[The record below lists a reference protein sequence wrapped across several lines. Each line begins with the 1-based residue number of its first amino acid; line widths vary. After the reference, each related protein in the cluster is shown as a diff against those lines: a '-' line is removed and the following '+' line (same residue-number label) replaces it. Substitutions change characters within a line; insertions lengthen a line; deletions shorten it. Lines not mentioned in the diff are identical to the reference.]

1 MNNEQ
6 RLSVD
11 FPSLVI
17 QRPFS
22 FVTGLLASLV
32 ILVALALRLA
42 GNIYLEQLNWIDTF
56 TPVMIGILVLRALF
70 SMRQDTDLQ
79 AVSIALIGALSFIF
93 IYEAIYKISFYG
105 FPWRMPPAELRDFM
119 IQSGTALTAL
129 AGFAFG
135 KFRLAEP
142 SLIFLALFVLLYVF
156 WLLVGFPQ
164 VENGKNAFYAVINI
178 PFTWNMIYAVNR
190 GTKVL
195 MFLAYFFFYSGPAK
209 DKIFLARAVA
219 VAKHAEGDV

>member
-6 RLSVD
+6 CLSVN

-17 QRPFS
+17 QRPLS
-22 FVTGLLASLV
+22 FAIGLLASLV
-32 ILVALALRLA
+32 ILASLALRLA
-42 GNIYLEQLNWIDTF
+42 GNMYLEQLNWIDAF

-70 SMRQDTDLQ
+70 SMREDTDLQ

-105 FPWRMPPAELRDFM
+105 LPWLMPPSELRDFM
-119 IQSGTALTAL
+119 IQLGTALTVL
-129 AGFAFG
+129 SGFAFG
-135 KFRLAEP
+135 KLRLGRT
-142 SLIFLALFVLLYVF
+142 SLIFLTLFVLLYVL

-209 DKIFLARAVA
+209 DKIFLARVVA
-219 VAKHAEGDV
+219 VAKHAEIDV

>member
-6 RLSVD
+6 HLAIN
-11 FPSLVI
+11 FPGLVI
-17 QRPFS
+17 QRPLS
-22 FVTGLLASLV
+22 FVTGLFASLV
-32 ILVALALRLA
+32 ILAGLSLRLA
-42 GNIYLEQLNWIDTF
+42 GNMYLEQLNWIDAF
-56 TPVMIGILVLRALF
+56 TPVMIGILLLRALF
-70 SMRQDTDLQ
+70 SMREDTDLQ

-93 IYEAIYKISFYG
+93 IYEAIYKLSFWA
-105 FPWRMPPAELRDFM
+105 FPWRMPPAELRDFL
-119 IQSGTALTAL
+119 IQTGTALTAL

-135 KFRLAEP
+135 KFKLTRP

-164 VENGKNAFYAVINI
+164 VDNGLNVYNAVIKI

-195 MFLAYFFFYSGPAK
+195 MFLAYFFFYSGPSK
-209 DKIFLARAVA
+209 DKIFLARAAA
-219 VAKHAEGDV
+219 VAKHAEGND